1 MAAVSTQEALDHLNL
16 DSGETNVI
24 ERKIV
29 AAQAHIE
36 KLLGYTFAEHFDGD
50 ENTPEDLKEA
60 VLQLVGH
67 WYENREATLVGVSA
81 QELPFSVWQI
91 VAENRAWSFS

>member
-1 MAAVSTQEALDHLNL
+1 MSTQQALDQLYLKSSESNI
-16 DSGETNVI
+16 I
-24 ERKIV
+24 ERKIA

-36 KLLGYTFAEHFDGD
+36 RLLGYTFEEQFEGE

-67 WYENREATLVGVSA
+67 WYENREATLVGVTA

-91 VAENRAWSFS
+91 IAENRAWSFS

>member
-1 MAAVSTQEALDHLNL
+1 MAAVSTEEALEHLNL
-16 DSGETNVI
+16 DSGETSVI

-36 KLLGYTFAEHFDGD
+36 KLLGYTFAEQFEGE

-60 VLQLVGH
+60 VLHLVGH
-67 WYENREATLVGVSA
+67 WYENREATLVGVTA

-91 VAENRAWSFS
+91 IAENRAWSFS